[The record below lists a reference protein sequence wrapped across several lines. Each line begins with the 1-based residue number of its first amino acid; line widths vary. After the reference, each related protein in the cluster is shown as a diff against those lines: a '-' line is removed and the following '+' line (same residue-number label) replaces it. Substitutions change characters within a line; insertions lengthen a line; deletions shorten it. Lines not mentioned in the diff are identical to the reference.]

1 MNVLVV
7 RLPAASGIQGIAES
21 VAEQVEGHDGDE
33 DRQARNDH
41 EHRVDRVKT
50 VTHGV
55 GQHSAPAWGGR
66 DEADA
71 QIVQRRLEQDVRGD
85 EQRRV
90 DQDRRDQI
98 GQQLAQQNVRRAGT
112 HTAGRVD
119 EFALAQGQDL
129 PAHDPAHIGPGEKAD
144 DENQQNNPEAVTG
157 KAEGGIRDHAD
168 QGDGEN
174 QQRESQEH
182 VHGPRDDGVNPAPEI
197 AGDDAEKHPDDHGQ
211 RGRQEADQ
219 QRVAGANDD
228 PGQHVTAGDRL
239 DTEWM
244 SEADTT
250 ERAVRPAEGG
260 IVQIG
265 MIRVRVLHQIRAD
278 DGDQDEQDDD
288 NATRHGNL
296 VMLEPGPGYSAW

>member
-21 VAEQVEGHDGDE
+21 VAEQVEGHDRDE
-33 DRQARNDH
+33 DGQARNDH
-41 EHRVDRVKT
+41 EHRVDRVEP

-71 QIVQRRLEQDVRGD
+71 QVVQRRLEQDVRGD

-90 DQDRRDQI
+90 DQDRRDQV
-98 GQQLAQQNVRRAGT
+98 GQQLAEQNVRRAGT

-144 DENQQNNPEAVTG
+144 DENKQNDPEAVTG
-157 KAEGGIRDHAD
+157 KAEGGIGDHAD

-174 QQRESQEH
+174 QQRKSQEH
-182 VHGPRDDGVNPAPEI
+182 VHGPGDDGVDPATEI
-197 AGDDAEKHPDDHGQ
+197 AGDDAEEYPDDHGQ
-211 RGRQEADQ
+211 GRGQETDQ
-219 QRVAGANDD
+219 QRVAGAVDD
-228 PGQHVTAGDRL
+228 PGQHVTAGDGL
-239 DTEWM
+239 DTERV
-244 SEADTT
+244 SQAD
-250 ERAVRPAEGG
+250 PAERS
-260 IVQIG
+260 
-265 MIRVRVLHQIRAD
+265 IRTAESRVDQARMVNVRVLHQIRAE